1 MFNKL
6 LTTIFLCLFCL
17 PVFAH
22 TNCST
27 AEILFVKPPHYQEYV
42 YDLYINQVK
51 QPQMIYLIEDNK
63 GNLYINECANHKL
76 SLSALNLKEKTIH
89 TSRFFLLEKK
99 DKLKYSLDKKNQTLS
114 ISLHPSLFSQQYIET
129 NESKLISC
137 TPPAKGNL
145 FNYDL
150 TAQNNN
156 FSNSNYLGGI
166 GEWINF
172 SSNAFTRLQFLANHS
187 NDKSQVTRL
196 DTTWQKDLP
205 KTITTWKVGDFLSGQ
220 DAWSSTARLGGIQ
233 YARNFQTQPYYI
245 TYPLPAYSGE
255 AILPTQVQYYINDQ
269 IRLTQDVAAGPFVID
284 GLPVTDGLNNINVQT
299 KDLLNRVSIVS
310 LPFYASTELLK
321 KSLTSFSYEFGFIR
335 ENYGLKSNDYGRAIF
350 IGTHL
355 LGITDK
361 WTLGGHFEIA
371 DKQQIAGISTRNL
384 IGTLGILTT
393 AISASQYNQAQGA
406 QLFLQFIRK
415 AQTITF
421 GGNLI
426 ANTKNYYQLNIFDN
440 ELTPSLT
447 TLGFTSFNLN
457 RYGTINLSHAHQQY
471 KTIPNINIST
481 LSYQRSLFQRYYL
494 LFNYLQKYNQTRDK
508 ELQLSLIWSP
518 QNNYTASVTGGYE
531 DNNKENKI
539 ARATFQKSTPLD
551 KGLGYFLLAEQN
563 EYSNASVDALYNG
576 KYAQYRGRLSRFR
589 NTNNTELSTAGSI
602 AMIGTD
608 ILFSKPIYDSFAIVN
623 TNGLE
628 NISVYESGQ
637 IIGKTDANGNILV
650 HRLRSYE
657 KNNLNISLKDL
668 PLNMHADTATQE
680 IIPYSHSGYLLNFNI
695 KKYNSILFELVDQNQ
710 QPIPV
715 GGYVAITEK
724 TEKYPIGYAGKIFIQ
739 DISSNLTS
747 LTGIAYY
754 EGKQCHFSAPMKYS
768 NAPIAELGTIICHER
783 I

>member
-1 MFNKL
+1 MS
-6 LTTIFLCLFCL
+6 TEWG
-17 PVFAH
+17 AGH
-22 TNCST
+22 ST
-27 AEILFVKPPHYQEYV
+27 AEILFVKPINYQEYV

-51 QPQMIYLIEDNK
+51 QPQMIYLIEDNT
-63 GNLYINECANHKL
+63 GNLYINECANSKL
-76 SLSALNLKEKTIH
+76 SLAALNLKEKTIN
-89 TSRFFLLEKK
+89 TYRFFLLEKK

-114 ISLHPSLFSQQYIET
+114 ISLHPSLLSNQYIEAD
-129 NESKLISC
+129 ESKHVRC
-137 TPPAKGNL
+137 DKPAKGNF
-145 FNYDL
+145 FNYDIA
-150 TAQNNN
+150 AQNNS

-187 NDKSQVTRL
+187 REKSQVTRL
-196 DTTWQKDLP
+196 DTTWQQDLP
-205 KTITTWKVGDFLSGQ
+205 ASITTWKVGDFLSGQ

-255 AILPTQVQYYINDQ
+255 AVLPTQVQYYINDQ
-269 IRLTQDVAAGPFVID
+269 IRLTQDVTAGPFVID
-284 GLPVTDGLNNINVQT
+284 GLPVIDGFNNINVQT

-335 ENYGLKSNDYGRAIF
+335 ENYGLKSHDYGRAIF

-355 LGITDK
+355 LGVTDQ

-393 AISASQYNQAQGA
+393 AISASQYNQMQGS
-406 QLFLQFIRK
+406 QLFLQFIRN

-421 GGNLI
+421 GGHLI
-426 ANTKNYYQLNIFDN
+426 ATTPHYYQLNILEN
-440 ELTPSLT
+440 EFTPFLT

-457 RYGTINLSHAHQQY
+457 RHGTINLSHAHQQY
-471 KTIPNINIST
+471 RAIPNINIST

-494 LFNYLQKYNQTRDK
+494 LLNYLQKYNQTRDK
-508 ELQLSLIWSP
+508 EFQLSLIWSP
-518 QNNYTASVTGGYE
+518 QNNYTASVVGGYE
-531 DNNKENKI
+531 DNNSKENRI
-539 ARATFQKSTPLD
+539 ARATFQKSTPQD

-563 EYSNASVDALYNG
+563 EYTNASADALYNG

-589 NTNNTELSTAGSI
+589 NTNNAELSTAGSI
-602 AMIGTD
+602 AMIGKD
-608 ILFSKPIYDSFAIVN
+608 IFFSKPIYDSFAIVN
-623 TNGLE
+623 TDGLE
-628 NISVYESGQ
+628 NISVYEGGQ
-637 IIGKTDANGNILV
+637 LIGKTNTDGNILV

-657 KNNLNISLKDL
+657 RNNLKISLKDL
-668 PLNMHADTATQE
+668 PLNMHVDTATQE
-680 IIPYSHSGYLLNFNI
+680 LIPYSHSGYLLNFNI
-695 KKYNSILFELVDQNQ
+695 KKYNSILFELVDQRRQ
-710 QPIPV
+710 SIPV
-715 GGYVAITEK
+715 GGYVTMTGK

-739 DISSNLTS
+739 DVSNNLTS

-754 EGKQCHFSAPMKYS
+754 ENTQCHFSVPIKYS
-768 NAPIAELGTIICHER
+768 NAPIAELGTIVCYEQK
-783 I
+783 